1 MTRQN
6 YNCKLQL
13 QTTIVVF
20 AIGGIFMSKISE
32 AELEIMKVVWNKKS
46 ATSLEIIE
54 EVSKQTKW
62 SKNTIKTLISRLVEK
77 EALKVIKNK
86 GNLYIYQPIISENTY
101 KKSENQNF
109 LNKLYNGS
117 INDML
122 LSFVKAKKLTKKDL
136 EELMNIIEED
146 E

>member
-1 MTRQN
+1 
-6 YNCKLQL
+6 
-13 QTTIVVF
+13 
-20 AIGGIFMSKISE
+20 MSKISE